1 MEIETEDSARD
12 KTPTAISCITI
23 FIFYDMAQ
31 GAQSKLSFS
40 DEFRHCNSITFD
52 GKDWIM
58 LEFDRTGFVM
68 RKINCSSASKLIKS
82 LRIVKEITAIVTV
95 AVGRRKRVWW
105 KPWLIRSCN
114 EFARY
119 AAGVDI
125 GWTFNP
131 YSLFKKL
138 IKYNGTTNY
147 KILSAWRRQDGISR
161 R

>member
-1 MEIETEDSARD
+1 MPIDNLSG
-12 KTPTAISCITI
+12 ITI
-23 FIFYDMAQ
+23 FIFYDIANGIQ
-31 GAQSKLSFS
+31 AKLAFSK
-40 DEFRHCNSITFD
+40 EFKHCNTITFD
-52 GKDWIM
+52 GRDWIM
-58 LEFDRTGFVM
+58 FEFDRTGFVM
-68 RKINCSSASKLIKS
+68 RRINCISGHKLIKS
-82 LRIVKEITAIVTV
+82 LRIVKGVTAIVTV
-95 AVGRRKRVWW
+95 QVGIRSQAIW

-161 R
+161 RRQ